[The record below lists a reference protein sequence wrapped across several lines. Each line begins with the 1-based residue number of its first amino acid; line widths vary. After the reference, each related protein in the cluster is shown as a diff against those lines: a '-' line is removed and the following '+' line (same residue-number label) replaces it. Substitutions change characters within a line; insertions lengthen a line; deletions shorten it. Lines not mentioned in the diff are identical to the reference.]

1 VSTVERSPPK
11 YTAAE
16 LENSAPFDP
25 DRRLRG
31 EAGAA
36 LLDDVRDRIRAWEA
50 TTGARKRERKPDD
63 AASFALTLDTLLAN
77 LIALWLN
84 RVDATRFL
92 AVGFDA
98 NAYRKS
104 PLSLKAMTTAR
115 AALEAQGLIEVAPG
129 FLKWDR
135 YEIGKPFARRTRIRA
150 TPDLIET
157 FEQHGI
163 GHPSIQRVGE
173 RGVISIRR
181 KDDDAGDEPPEVK
194 ASAAV
199 LMATNA
205 RLKLAELTLPDE
217 AWKRIKGEW
226 EEGDDVDAYRAHS
239 GDDTA
244 KSLHRIFSERWE
256 RGGRIYGGWWM
267 HVPKEERRHIR
278 IDGEP
283 VTEWDYGR
291 LHPSL
296 LFLRA
301 GLVLDFDPYCVP
313 GVEGPRIRELGKK
326 TFQRLINRTKPTPM
340 RADRGDLSKLPGRM
354 SFAQYLTLYTA
365 RLGPVARWFNT
376 GVGMS
381 LQREDSDLA
390 ITILGSM
397 EAQGIVTLPVHDSFI
412 VQERHGDILRRE
424 MTRAY
429 RERYD
434 VEPYLK
440 GSGEEIAS
448 EARGQIGVLP
458 PP

>member
-1 VSTVERSPPK
+1 MAGHSAGGH
-11 YTAAE
+11 TAAE

-31 EAGAA
+31 EAGEA
-36 LLDDVRDRIRAWEA
+36 LLNDVRDRIEAWER
-50 TTGARKRERKPDD
+50 TTEARVRARKPDH

-92 AVGFDA
+92 AVAFDA
-98 NAYRKS
+98 NAYRRL
-104 PLSLKAMTTAR
+104 PLSLKAMHTAR
-115 AALEAQGLIEVAPG
+115 VALEALELIDVAPG
-129 FLKWDR
+129 FQKWDR

-150 TPDLIET
+150 KPDLIET
-157 FEQHGI
+157 FDQHGI

-173 RGVISIRR
+173 RGVISIR
-181 KDDDAGDEPPEVK
+181 KKADDAGEEPPEVK

-199 LMATNA
+199 LKAMNA
-205 RLKLAELTLPDE
+205 RLKAADVTLPDD
-217 AWKRIKGEW
+217 AWRRIKGEW

-256 RGGRIYGGWWM
+256 HGGRIYGGWWM
-267 HVPKEERRHIR
+267 HVPKEERQHIR
-278 IDGEP
+278 IDGET

-296 LFLRA
+296 LYLRE

-313 GVEGPRIRELGKK
+313 GVEGPRIRELGKQ
-326 TFQRLINRTKPTPM
+326 TFQRLINRMKLTPM
-340 RADRGDLSKLPGRM
+340 RAAKGNLEMLPQGMLFARYLS
-354 SFAQYLTLYTA
+354 LYA
-365 RLGPVARWFNT
+365 SRLSPIAKWFNT

-390 ITILGSM
+390 AAILERM
-397 EAQGIVTLPVHDSFI
+397 EAQGIVTLPIHDSFI
-412 VQERHGDILRRE
+412 VQDRHGDTLREEMVRAFKEKHGVEPHLRR
-424 MTRAY
+424 
-429 RERYD
+429 
-434 VEPYLK
+434 
-440 GSGEEIAS
+440 SGE
-448 EARGQIGVLP
+448 
-458 PP
+458 